1 MYTVPLLLLAA
12 GKSSRMG
19 TSKQLLQWKDKT
31 LIEHSVKTGLSMKQ
45 EVYVVLGAYEKKI
58 RQQLDSF
65 PIKIVY
71 NPNWEQGIGTSI
83 AMGVSSVLTH
93 CSEAEGVFIY
103 LADQPFIDSK
113 AILSFYTSFQKGEN
127 QIITTAYENEKW
139 GVPALF
145 DRCYFDSLT
154 HLNKDVGAQQ
164 LIKENKENCTP
175 IPFPKS
181 TLVDIDTPKVYQ
193 KYKSE

>member
-1 MYTVPLLLLAA
+1 MSTIPLLLLAA

-19 TSKQLLQWKDKT
+19 TSKQLLQWKGKT
-31 LIEHSVKTGLSMKQ
+31 LIEHSIETGLGLDQ
-45 EVYVVLGAYEKKI
+45 DVFVVLGAYEKKI

-83 AMGVSSVLTH
+83 AMGISSVLTQ
-93 CSEAEGVFIY
+93 CPEAEGVFIY

-113 AILSFYTSFQKGEN
+113 AILSFYTSFQKGKN

-154 HLNKDVGAQQ
+154 RLNKDVGAQQ
-164 LIKENKENCTP
+164 LIKENRGNCTP

-181 TLVDIDTPKVYQ
+181 ALVDIDTPKIYQ